1 MKTVHNTGII
11 TSYLSDTQTRTR
23 SHAHPLLS
31 GSPVPALCRHLTNG
45 GTFLGCNI
53 DEICNH
59 AMLWVCSI
67 HVPIIC
73 VYSRFWFYM
82 HILVFC
88 FVFLLIAHTPN
99 IHIDYIVKLRRHGY
113 IAHMSCMCLSCFP
126 YLCTWLL
133 ASQNYVDPTWRRIR
147 DNEYLFLCVF
157 AKWKLTH
164 CCRTRTLI
172 PSVCIM
178 VNVYRAPGKWR
189 QYAW

>member
-113 IAHMSCMCLSCFP
+113 IAHMSCMCLSCF
-126 YLCTWLL
+126 LISVLGC
-133 ASQNYVDPTWRRIR
+133 WRAKITSTPHGGAFAIM
-147 DNEYLFLCVF
+147 NTFFSVSLPSENWHIAAGQEPWFQVF
-157 AKWKLTH
+157 A
-164 CCRTRTLI
+164 
-172 PSVCIM
+172 
-178 VNVYRAPGKWR
+178 
-189 QYAW
+189 